1 MSDKK
6 CLDNDAIHDT
16 IEDMNKYFPFSIKS
30 MFANELVAKRF
41 VKLATMS
48 LVVFITTVLT
58 ACDKKNDSSNLSR
71 ILSRGYINVGTI
83 FGATNYYTTANGF
96 AGFEYEL
103 AKKYADSLNV
113 ELRIVPSYSLEEL
126 FIKLNTGEVDLLAAG
141 LSKTTKRLQRFR
153 FAPSYETI
161 SQKLVFKQG
170 NVRPRKVSDLTGKL
184 MVTSGSSYVENLEKL
199 KLVHSE
205 LSWQETIDFDSEE
218 LLAKVLSGEIDY
230 TIIDSNNLAINRSYY
245 PEISIGFSIEEP
257 EPLAWMVSKNSDDDL
272 LASLVEFFGIVHH
285 DGTLL
290 ALDDKYY
297 GHIETFN
304 YVETRTFIKAV
315 TSTLPKY
322 QSLFEKYAQ
331 ELDWRLLAAI
341 SYQESHWNPTARSY
355 TGVRGM
361 MMLTLATAKQ
371 MGIKS
376 RLDTEQSIRGG
387 AKYFKRM
394 IAMMPDR
401 IPSPD
406 RIWFALASYNI
417 GFGHLNDARIITQ
430 RQGGDPDRWVEVKK
444 RLPLLQQKKY
454 YKNTKHGYARG
465 EEPVHYVDNIRRYY
479 DTLSWLDNK
488 AKEQEAAL
496 KLAEEKAQ
504 ALLLSNELL
513 SDELLADELLN
524 EPLKDEASENELK
537 ESIIKDEKKV
547 KTKQ

>member
-1 MSDKK
+1 MSSKK
-6 CLDNDAIHDT
+6 YLANSTIHDT
-16 IEDMNKYFPFSIKS
+16 IELMTKYLTVSIKAKLITRLES
-30 MFANELVAKRF
+30 KLVTKFASLLLVIF
-41 VKLATMS
+41 ATS
-48 LVVFITTVLT
+48 FLS
-58 ACDKKNDSSNLSR
+58 ACDKKNDSASLSR
-71 ILSRGYINVGTI
+71 ILHRGYINVGTF
-83 FGATNYYTTANGF
+83 FGPTNYYTTANGF

-103 AKKYADSLNV
+103 AKKYAQSLNV
-113 ELRIVPSYSLEEL
+113 ELRIIPSYSLDEL
-126 FIKLNTGEVDLLAAG
+126 FIKLNTGEVDLLAAS
-141 LSKTTKRLQRFR
+141 LSITEKRRQRFR

-170 NVRPRKVSDLTGKL
+170 NVRPREVADLTGKL
-184 MVTSGSSYVENLEKL
+184 MVTTGSSYVENLEKL
-199 KLVHSE
+199 KKTHSE
-205 LSWQETIDFDSEE
+205 LTWQETIDFDSEE

-230 TIIDSNNLAINRSYY
+230 TVIDSNNLAINRSYY
-245 PEISIGFSIEEP
+245 PEISIGFSIKQP
-257 EPLAWMVSKNSDDDL
+257 EPLAWMVSENSHDDI
-272 LASLVEFFGIVHH
+272 LASLVEFFGKVHH

-297 GHIETFN
+297 GHIEQFN

-315 TSTLPKY
+315 ASTLPKY
-322 QSLFEKYAQ
+322 QRLFEKYAQ

-430 RQGGDPDRWVEVKK
+430 RQGGDPDRWVEVKT

-488 AKEQEAAL
+488 AKEQAL
-496 KLAEEKAQ
+496 ALEQQQEEY
-504 ALLLSNELL
+504 LSGENP
-513 SDELLADELLN
+513 LADGEALPI
-524 EPLKDEASENELK
+524 PLAT
-537 ESIIKDEKKV
+537 KV
-547 KTKQ
+547 KEAEKETLQ